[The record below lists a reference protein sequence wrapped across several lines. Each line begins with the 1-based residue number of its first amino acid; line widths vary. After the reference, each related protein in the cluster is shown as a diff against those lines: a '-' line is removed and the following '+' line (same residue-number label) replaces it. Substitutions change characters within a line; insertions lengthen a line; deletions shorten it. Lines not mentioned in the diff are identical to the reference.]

1 MKFVQ
6 YANAYEWT
14 EEDCKV
20 CLLHCLLGKAL
31 DYCTRLMRAQADIP
45 YDTLLRKLQERFGAE
60 LQASAQAKF
69 NLATQ
74 ARSETMED
82 WADRVQELALEAF
95 IGLPEHCANS
105 QSIARFCQG
114 LNDMDAGHSA
124 FMKNHDTIE
133 KAMNDI
139 RLYQHSKKDMMSR
152 RPRRAAVSM
161 TAEDYEDPQVCAV
174 SSKLDELAVMR
185 KQLSDLTTMMAK
197 MSTYRP
203 MPPRRRFP
211 TRRPQSGC
219 FNCGERNHFARE
231 CPHPEKKTP
240 LNPKGGGADGR
251 HPTQD
256 GGRQV
261 NVAATTGE
269 SDVNPKQVTS
279 EDPVEKTGAV
289 DFKPVPAPRKSCAKK
304 PAADT
309 SNSPGNPG
317 PVVEVCMLQSLSSV
331 TIPVRVG
338 GIPVEAVVDSAAQ
351 VTIISDR
358 IFNKLKNPPKKI
370 HTLSLQTAGR
380 QMYMQGFIADPLG
393 VNIGQSYYKG
403 PIYVAPI
410 QQDMLFGM
418 DLIQRGG
425 HHKCGKRH
433 IHI

>member
-1 MKFVQ
+1 MGGFQPSEAASQVSYMADKTIRPVPRPRPTPRSTLSNMPRHTVGFPSDLAIPARLGDAMLTPAGGRTHLPTTGPGHGRAVQGQRKVPALRDIPKSMCYDGRSTWQSFEMKFVQ

-20 CLLHCLLGKAL
+20 CLLHCLSGKAL
-31 DYCTRLMRAQADIP
+31 DYCTRLMRAQADLP
-45 YDTLLRKLQERFGAE
+45 YDTLLRKLQERFRAE

-74 ARSETMED
+74 TRSETMED

-95 IGLPEHCANS
+95 IGLPEHYANS

-185 KQLSDLTTMMAK
+185 KQLTDLTTMMAK

-240 LNPKGGGADGR
+240 LNPRG
-251 HPTQD
+251 
-256 GGRQV
+256 
-261 NVAATTGE
+261 
-269 SDVNPKQVTS
+269 S
-279 EDPVEKTGAV
+279 EQT
-289 DFKPVPAPRKSCAKK
+289 
-304 PAADT
+304 ADT
-309 SNSPGNPG
+309 RPK
-317 PVVEVCMLQSLSSV
+317 
-331 TIPVRVG
+331 T
-338 GIPVEAVVDSAAQ
+338 EAD
-351 VTIISDR
+351 
-358 IFNKLKNPPKKI
+358 K
-370 HTLSLQTAGR
+370 
-380 QMYMQGFIADPLG
+380 
-393 VNIGQSYYKG
+393 
-403 PIYVAPI
+403 
-410 QQDMLFGM
+410 
-418 DLIQRGG
+418 
-425 HHKCGKRH
+425 
-433 IHI
+433 